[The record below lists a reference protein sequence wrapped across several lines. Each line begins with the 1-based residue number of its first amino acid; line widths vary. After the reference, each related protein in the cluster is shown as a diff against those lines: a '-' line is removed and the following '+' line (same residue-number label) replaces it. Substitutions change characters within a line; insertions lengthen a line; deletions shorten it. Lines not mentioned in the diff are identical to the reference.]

1 MKSEEAKKIG
11 FRTTEK
17 HLRERFT
24 DSQLFVFLFPF
35 HSLTIFL
42 PAIWHSEKNVTRD
55 DPPTTP
61 SSALFVPVCVCLSV
75 SLDCLDAK
83 RLARDTTKAN
93 DKKET
98 KKTER
103 ETRFRCVAKSDDVD
117 DNALFGSSYSATQKR
132 SVPRGH
138 NVLLFIPEYTCAF
151 RELARP
157 LVQIFLFHSSLFF
170 SFFSFFTFSPFNPS
184 TSLVLSR
191 PFHSYTENVFSNL
204 CTPFS
209 PPSGSFA
216 LIPRLTLTR
225 WYSHRLNRRIVCAR
239 LNEARHRNSLEH
251 FSNERRKVK
260 EKHVKDETTFFSFFF
275 SFFVY
280 ILALSDEEKRISWRD
295 RATKTRKWFVKGVR
309 QRGSRGPR

>member
-17 HLRERFT
+17 HLWERFT
-24 DSQLFVFLFPF
+24 DSQLLVFLFPF

-103 ETRFRCVAKSDDVD
+103 ETRFRCVAKSDDGD

-157 LVQIFLFHSSLFF
+157 FVQIFLFHSSLFF
-170 SFFSFFTFSPFNPS
+170 F
-184 TSLVLSR
+184 L
-191 PFHSYTENVFSNL
+191 
-204 CTPFS
+204 
-209 PPSGSFA
+209 
-216 LIPRLTLTR
+216 
-225 WYSHRLNRRIVCAR
+225 
-239 LNEARHRNSLEH
+239 
-251 FSNERRKVK
+251 
-260 EKHVKDETTFFSFFF
+260 FFF
-275 SFFVY
+275 FYFFP
-280 ILALSDEEKRISWRD
+280 
-295 RATKTRKWFVKGVR
+295 F
-309 QRGSRGPR
+309 

>member
-1 MKSEEAKKIG
+1 MCVVRVFYTESYKLYYFFYLDFTPNLLYQNCLKLANILRLINESCWKGYNTLDNQMKSEEAKKIG

-17 HLRERFT
+17 HLWERFT
-24 DSQLFVFLFPF
+24 DSQLLVFLFPF

-55 DPPTTP
+55 DPLTTP
-61 SSALFVPVCVCLSV
+61 SSPLFVPICVCLSV
-75 SLDCLDAK
+75 SLDCLEAK
-83 RLARDTTKAN
+83 RLACDTTKAN

-103 ETRFRCVAKSDDVD
+103 ETRFRRVAKSDDGD

-132 SVPRGH
+132 SVLRGH

-157 LVQIFLFHSSLFF
+157 LVQIFLFHSPLFF
-170 SFFSFFTFSPFNPS
+170 PFFFFTFSLFNPS
-184 TSLVLSR
+184 MSLVLSR

-209 PPSGSFA
+209 PF
-216 LIPRLTLTR
+216 
-225 WYSHRLNRRIVCAR
+225 
-239 LNEARHRNSLEH
+239 
-251 FSNERRKVK
+251 
-260 EKHVKDETTFFSFFF
+260 
-275 SFFVY
+275 
-280 ILALSDEEKRISWRD
+280 
-295 RATKTRKWFVKGVR
+295 
-309 QRGSRGPR
+309 